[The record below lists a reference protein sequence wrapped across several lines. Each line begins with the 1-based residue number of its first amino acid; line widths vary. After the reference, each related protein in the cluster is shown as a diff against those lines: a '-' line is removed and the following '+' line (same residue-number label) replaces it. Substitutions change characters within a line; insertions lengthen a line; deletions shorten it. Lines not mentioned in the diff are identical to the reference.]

1 MKRQKIFFIILFL
14 FVFGQAHSNDK
25 KINDLS
31 IIPKNVF
38 EAISLVQERH
48 EIFRINNEKKTDF
61 FLSEYS
67 GQFNLF
73 SFARNISKS
82 FNNLEAINA
91 KLPNLTE
98 ACNLQALAF
107 SVAIY
112 QKQRWSLSGNVSVS

>member
-1 MKRQKIFFIILFL
+1 MKRQKIYGIILLL
-14 FVFGQAHSNDK
+14 FVFGRADSIDNT
-25 KINDLS
+25 INDLS
-31 IIPKNVF
+31 IIPKNLF
-38 EAISLVQERH
+38 DAISLVQERH
-48 EIFRINNEKKTDF
+48 EIFRINHEKKTDS

-73 SFARNISKS
+73 SFVRNISKS

-107 SVAIY
+107 SVAIN
-112 QKQRWSLSGNVSVS
+112 QKQRWSLSGNSSVS